1 MEQDQKVEDFVIKK
15 SEFLGKGQYGVVYG
29 CYSEKL
35 KDQKL
40 CAKVLQAQIE
50 KGLIDREI
58 KILEQLNKV
67 DNPNLVKIYRVI
79 KEERQIY
86 IIMERC
92 TGGDLKQLMDQYQ
105 IQKKQFTLEQIQ
117 DIARQI
123 ILGYKSLFDIKVIHR
138 DIKPANILIENNG
151 KGQIVVK
158 LTDFGMGRML
168 DDITKKQVLTK
179 VGTPAYAAPQLYLE
193 DQYSSKC
200 DVYSLGVILY
210 QLAFNNRLPFTAK
223 TIPELTQFLKDLKVK
238 PFQCPEL
245 TQEGPQQT
253 KKAIQSL
260 INKMMQFSEEA
271 RPGWDDLLKSE
282 LFEAP
287 TKAQDFDCQGEMKLL
302 DSIFLY
308 QQQQGQQQYFNEAKF
323 RAACKFANQNKITKA
338 DRINH
343 LVSLFLAKAELS
355 FNLSQA
361 LQEQLLTQFPYFNVY
376 HFELLQTCIIG
387 YRYKILMNAF
397 GFCFNCLDVIC
408 EEMRKMYDNQALKQT
423 LQEYQNDHSEWTEQ
437 TKENIS
443 EFLNLSNKAFI
454 HAENQIIKLMK
465 SNTYPHNIQ
474 NFQKLM
480 SIIENTEFKI
490 YGRWFQFFWKQDLRK
505 LLVYD
510 KSKQYDIGYL
520 KMLVLIEKFLNIDTE
535 FPFEKYSEQDPQQI
549 VLNENL
555 TKQQLEVLVQNR
567 KNV

>member
-1 MEQDQKVEDFVIKK
+1 MEQEQKVEDFVIKK
-15 SEFLGKGQYGVVYG
+15 ADYLGKGQYGVVYG
-29 CYSEKL
+29 CYSDLYKN
-35 KDQKL
+35 QKL
-40 CAKVLQAQIE
+40 CAKVLLAQVE
-50 KGLIDREI
+50 TGLIEREI

-79 KEERQIY
+79 KEQQQIF
-86 IIMERC
+86 IIMEKC

-105 IQKKQFTLEQIQ
+105 TQKKQFTLDQIQ

-123 ILGYKSLFDIKVIHR
+123 ILGYKSLFDNKVIHR

-151 KGQIVVK
+151 KGQMIVK
-158 LTDFGMGRML
+158 LTDFGMGRIL
-168 DDITKKQVLTK
+168 EDITKKQALTK

-200 DVYSLGVILY
+200 DVYSLGVILF

-223 TIPELTQFLKDLKVK
+223 TIPELTAFLRDLKTK

-245 TQEGPQQT
+245 TQEGPQQV
-253 KKAIQSL
+253 KKAIQNL
-260 INKMMQFSEEA
+260 INKMMLYSEEE
-271 RPGWDDLLKSE
+271 RPGWDDLVKSE
-282 LFEAP
+282 LFVTSKPTNFEAQQE
-287 TKAQDFDCQGEMKLL
+287 TKLL

-323 RAACKFANQNKITKA
+323 RAVCKFANQNKITKA
-338 DRINH
+338 ERINH
-343 LVSLFLAKAELS
+343 LVSLFLAKAELA
-355 FNLSQA
+355 FNLQQCLS
-361 LQEQLLTQFPYFNVY
+361 EQLQAQFQFFNVY
-376 HFELLQTCIIG
+376 HFELIQTCIIG

-408 EEMRKMYDNQALKQT
+408 EEMRKIYDNQALKQT
-423 LQEYQNDHSEWTEQ
+423 LLEYQNDHSDWTEQ
-437 TKENIS
+437 TKETIS
-443 EFLNLSNKAFI
+443 EFLNQSNKAFL

-465 SNTYPHNIQ
+465 ANTYPHNIA
-474 NFQKLM
+474 NFQKLL

-505 LLVYD
+505 LLIYD
-510 KSKQYDIGYL
+510 KNKQYDIGYL

-549 VLNENL
+549 VLNDNL
-555 TKQQLEVLVQNR
+555 TKQQLEALLQQR

>member
-1 MEQDQKVEDFVIKK
+1 MDQDQKVEEFVIRK

-29 CYSEKL
+29 CYSDL
-35 KDQKL
+35 HQGRKL
-40 CAKVLQAQIE
+40 CAKVLQAQVE

-58 KILEQLNKV
+58 NILEQLNKV

-92 TGGDLKQLMDQYQ
+92 TGGDLKVLMDQYQ
-105 IQKKQFTLEQIQ
+105 SQKKQFSLDQIQ

-123 ILGYKSLFDIKVIHR
+123 ILGYKSLFENKVIHR

-151 KGQIVVK
+151 KGQIIVK
-158 LTDFGMGRML
+158 LTDFGMGRIL
-168 DDITKKQVLTK
+168 EDITKKYILTK

-210 QLAFNNRLPFTAK
+210 QLAFCNRLPFTAK
-223 TIPELTQFLKDLKVK
+223 TIPELTHFLRSLKDK

-245 TQEGPQQT
+245 TQEGPQQV
-253 KKAIQSL
+253 KKAIQNL
-260 INKMMQFSEEA
+260 INKMMSYSEEA
-271 RPGWDDLLKSE
+271 RPGWDDLLKCE
-282 LFEAP
+282 LFDTSKLANFEEQAE
-287 TKAQDFDCQGEMKLL
+287 TKLL

-308 QQQQGQQQYFNEAKF
+308 QQQSGQQQYFNEAKF
-323 RAACKFANQNKITKA
+323 RDVCKYIDKNKITKT
-338 DRINH
+338 DRVNH

-355 FNLSQA
+355 FNLQQS
-361 LQEQLLTQFPYFNVY
+361 LLEQLKSQFPYFNVY
-376 HFELLQTCIIG
+376 HFELIQTCIIG

-397 GFCFNCLDVIC
+397 GFCFNYLDGIC
-408 EEMRKMYDNQALKQT
+408 EEMRKIYDNQALKQT
-423 LQEYQNDHSEWTEQ
+423 LLEYQNDHSEWTEK
-437 TKENIS
+437 TKENVS
-443 EFLNLSNKAFI
+443 EFLNQSNSAFL

-465 SNTYPHNIQ
+465 SNNYPHNIQ
-474 NFQKLM
+474 NFQKLL

-510 KSKQYDIGYL
+510 KTKQYDIGYL
-520 KMLVLIEKFLNIDTE
+520 KMLCLIEKFLNVDSE
-535 FPFEKYSEQDPQQI
+535 FPFEKYSEQNPQQI
-549 VLNENL
+549 LL
-555 TKQQLEVLVQNR
+555 KDDITKQQLEALVQSR
-567 KNV
+567 KNI